1 MQLSCACVLYLLLVA
16 DFFNDLFEHHS
27 LSYSVWTVIA
37 GFILLPSVFLNQLK
51 RISWLSMFSVVALV
65 MVYVA
70 VIGFGV
76 VNRYNWN
83 FNLGLTTLEGFPVA
97 WGIILFSFV
106 CHPYLPGNMIVH
118 EHYKGVLRDP
128 SLFITWGVGRGD
140 LGLNKVTFSRFP
152 LCMSLHWSDP
162 PNNIWWLSLSS
173 PMPLFSRQIWVVPT
187 SESCQ
192 SFHWSRQTR
201 CGFRIPGTGL
211 GILCQWSLNSRFLVL
226 NIPDS
231 IEKISRVPDFTSKNF
246 PDSRIRLT
254 LHVTK
259 VHFHTRPSTVTTK
272 CYCFWSKVNS
282 KG

>member
-1 MQLSCACVLYLLLVA
+1 MA

-118 EHYKGVLRDP
+118 EYYL
-128 SLFITWGVGRGD
+128 
-140 LGLNKVTFSRFP
+140 KVF
-152 LCMSLHWSDP
+152 
-162 PNNIWWLSLSS
+162 
-173 PMPLFSRQIWVVPT
+173 
-187 SESCQ
+187 
-192 SFHWSRQTR
+192 
-201 CGFRIPGTGL
+201 
-211 GILCQWSLNSRFLVL
+211 
-226 NIPDS
+226 
-231 IEKISRVPDFTSKNF
+231 
-246 PDSRIRLT
+246 
-254 LHVTK
+254 
-259 VHFHTRPSTVTTK
+259 
-272 CYCFWSKVNS
+272 
-282 KG
+282 